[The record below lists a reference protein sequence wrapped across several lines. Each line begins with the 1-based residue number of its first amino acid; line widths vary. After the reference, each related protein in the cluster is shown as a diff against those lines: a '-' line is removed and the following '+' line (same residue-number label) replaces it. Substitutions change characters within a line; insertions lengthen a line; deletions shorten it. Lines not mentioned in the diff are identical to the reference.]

1 MLSNGNLHYF
11 WDLERGNPYLITS
24 FPTPDSVDGYKK
36 VQPKPERLIV
46 PPLISW
52 TDKTQHTQAAGCKCK
67 ALAGLNRRLEA
78 KTLNQPML
86 VVESAKCF
94 QCPHQFR
101 YRLEVPDPQ
110 QLLLERPEGAFDTA
124 IAFRLANECR

>member
-1 MLSNGNLHYF
+1 MTSCFSTPRVSPLIVLEAKSESKNPLAGKEQARKYARSQNCRFVILSNGNLHYF

-52 TDKTQHTQAAGCKCK
+52 TDKTQHTQAAGCK
-67 ALAGLNRRLEA
+67 ARRWRA
-78 KTLNQPML
+78 
-86 VVESAKCF
+86 
-94 QCPHQFR
+94 
-101 YRLEVPDPQ
+101 
-110 QLLLERPEGAFDTA
+110 
-124 IAFRLANECR
+124 